1 MGTLSQNPYNI
12 YHVQKGKTNPRDP
25 WCPEKR
31 SGGMSRAGAAYDATI
46 GRALRG
52 VRREAADLIRERDL
66 FPVLDLCCGTGA
78 QLRLLPGG
86 VRVGLDLD
94 GNMLRHA
101 QKHGPEALFLRADAG
116 RIPLRSG
123 SFICVLV
130 AYALH
135 EKTADMRRRMLGEVR
150 RILKPGGSLLLID
163 FDPPWNP
170 ASRLGR
176 LFTFSIERF
185 AGKEHFENGQAF
197 LRQGGLTGFASS
209 LDLKVMDNRPIPLGN
224 SRMLLAR
231 FPPG

>member
-1 MGTLSQNPYNI
+1 
-12 YHVQKGKTNPRDP
+12 
-25 WCPEKR
+25 
-31 SGGMSRAGAAYDATI
+31 MSRAGAVYDATI

-52 VRREAADLIRERDL
+52 VRRQAADLIRERGL

-78 QLRLLPGG
+78 QLRLLSEG
-86 VRVGLDLD
+86 VNVGLDFD

-101 QKHGPEALFLRADAG
+101 QKHGPGAFFLRADAG
-116 RIPLRSG
+116 RIPLRTG
-123 SFICVLV
+123 SFLCVVL

-135 EKTADMRRRMLGEVR
+135 EKTTDMRLRMLVEAR

-176 LFTFSIERF
+176 MFTFSIERF
-185 AGKEHFENGQAF
+185 AGKAHFENGQAF
-197 LRQGGLTGFASS
+197 LRQGGLTGLASS
-209 LDLKVMDNRPIPLGN
+209 LALQVMVNRAIPLGN
-224 SRMLLAR
+224 SRMLLTR